1 MYGGKVTL
9 YDILGLSRDA
19 KRDEIV
25 RAYRRLTHELKQ
37 ESTMPDAQ
45 REALLHEAYEVLS
58 DPHRRNF
65 YDASLRKWNLFGNVA
80 GKAKNPRW
88 IGGIGAGIVAFV
100 AALFFSLRGPPGPS
114 ALSPQEISAA
124 ISRSVGQVQAIEIS
138 GRTSPVG
145 IAFAVDNGVMVTT
158 CPVVPPGAQLVVR
171 LGSRVAPAQISIA
184 DAELGICKLAV
195 AGAGSWP
202 LTIHGLEPR
211 RGEKVYAATVNAA
224 GDVVLLEGK
233 VKDTVTGT
241 KGKVLEISMPVTTAT
256 SGAPLLDTQGRVVG
270 VTSSTDAYGADK
282 RIALPAK
289 WIGEARVRSPR

>member
-1 MYGGKVTL
+1 MYRGKVTL
-9 YDILGLSRDA
+9 YDILGVSRDA

-25 RAYRRLTHELKQ
+25 RAYRRLAHELKQ
-37 ESTMPDAQ
+37 ESTMPDEK

-65 YDASLRKWNLFGNVA
+65 YDASLRKWNLFGDLA
-80 GKAKNPRW
+80 GKSKNPRW
-88 IGGIGAGIVAFV
+88 IAGIGAGVVAFV
-100 AALFFSLRGPPGPS
+100 AALFFSLRGPS
-114 ALSPQEISAA
+114 APPELSPQEISAA
-124 ISRSVGQVQAIEIS
+124 ISRSVGQVQTIEIS
-138 GRTSPVG
+138 GRTSPAG
-145 IAFAVDNGVMVTT
+145 IAFAVAEGVMVTT
-158 CPVVPPGAQLVVR
+158 CPVVPPGAQLAVR
-171 LGSRVAPAQISIA
+171 LGSRMAPAQISVA
-184 DAELGICKLAV
+184 DGELGICKLAV

-202 LTIHGLEPR
+202 LALQGLEPQ

-233 VKDTVTGT
+233 VKGTVAGT
-241 KGKVLEISMPVTTAT
+241 KGKVLEISMPVTPAT

-282 RIALPAK
+282 RIALPAR